1 MVVYLC
7 SGQNFLI
14 VANRSTV
21 VEIQIVPSQKIILEL
36 KQIIY
41 LCINWMCQITRA
53 EQEIHL

>member
-21 VEIQIVPSQKIILEL
+21 ILYRNSSSLVVSTLLLKLSAQLVTTIVL
-36 KQIIY
+36 KADLNQD
-41 LCINWMCQITRA
+41 IN
-53 EQEIHL
+53 